1 LAKNN
6 AANRHVD
13 HTMLEFSS
21 VLRFAEQNF
30 NLPSLGRRDA
40 TAGDLMNSLDF
51 SQVHN
56 QPLILQ
62 QRTCPARTLPLT
74 GDWND

>member
-1 LAKNN
+1 
-6 AANRHVD
+6 
-13 HTMLEFSS
+13 MLEFSS
-21 VLRFAEQNF
+21 ALRFAEQNF

-40 TAGDLMNSLDF
+40 TPGDLMNSLDF

-62 QRTCPARTLPLT
+62 QRTCPARILPLT
-74 GDWND
+74 GDWNDEASLR

>member
-1 LAKNN
+1 
-6 AANRHVD
+6 
-13 HTMLEFSS
+13 
-21 VLRFAEQNF
+21 
-30 NLPSLGRRDA
+30 
-40 TAGDLMNSLDF
+40 MNSLDF

-62 QRTCPARTLPLT
+62 QRTCPARTLPST